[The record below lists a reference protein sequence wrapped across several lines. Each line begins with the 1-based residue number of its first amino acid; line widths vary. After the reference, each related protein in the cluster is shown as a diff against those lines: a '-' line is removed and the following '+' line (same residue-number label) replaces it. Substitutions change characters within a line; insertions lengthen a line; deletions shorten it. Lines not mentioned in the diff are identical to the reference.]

1 MQLILGDKGH
11 SCPEGDFIID
21 LKESKFH
28 AIAEDNTCCEAT
40 FYVIFQE
47 FFLTR
52 TLTLGAGSFYQRR
65 AAGRFSHN
73 KCIEL

>member
-47 FFLTR
+47 SFLTR
-52 TLTLGAGSFYQRR
+52 TS
-65 AAGRFSHN
+65 
-73 KCIEL
+73 